1 MNATGRSQELRRAV
15 AKKEG
20 ARDHERERSWS
31 KEKLK
36 RRKKIW
42 IEPFLSHLTKGSTTT
57 GLCPI
62 PCLCSEW
69 TPCSGSKAPPS
80 PFDCASVSPCRSP
93 SHSSSRAGGPPQ
105 WHGLPPQTDRPAH
118 VVHAPD
124 VRPPS
129 RSSFC
134 PSRQCTP
141 PRNPGN
147 GWHRPLPC
155 LLVGH

>member
-36 RRKKIW
+36 RRKKNW

-93 SHSSSRAGGPPQ
+93 SHSSSRAGNVVSDKKCAGAEGEKKVMFGQ
-105 WHGLPPQTDRPAH
+105 SRPGR
-118 VVHAPD
+118 VKQRFWRFFVHISTSGAKLK
-124 VRPPS
+124 
-129 RSSFC
+129 
-134 PSRQCTP
+134 
-141 PRNPGN
+141 N
-147 GWHRPLPC
+147 L
-155 LLVGH
+155 